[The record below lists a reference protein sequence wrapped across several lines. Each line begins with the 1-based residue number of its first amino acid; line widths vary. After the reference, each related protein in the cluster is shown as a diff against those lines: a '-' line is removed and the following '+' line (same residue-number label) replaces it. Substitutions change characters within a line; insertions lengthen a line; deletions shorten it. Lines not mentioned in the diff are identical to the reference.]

1 MEIRNAIYMIRETLS
16 VNYPRE
22 EIESF
27 IPLIFEYLQG
37 FSGLDLHL
45 KQHEEFPQA
54 KLIQLKEILRRLQNF
69 EPIQYIL
76 GETEFYGMKIKVNPS
91 VLIPRPETEELVDWI
106 LKDNPV
112 KNASLLDIGTGS
124 GCIPVAIGK
133 NRPDLKI
140 KAMDISEEAL
150 CTAREN
156 AIWNQVEV
164 QFMELDILKWQEKD
178 FDQKYDVI
186 VSNPP
191 YVTRSEESQ
200 MQRNV
205 TEHEPHLALF
215 VPDEEALIFYK
226 AIADFAQEHLVP
238 GGYLYFEINEKM
250 GESLQQLLQQSFS
263 AIIIKKDI
271 NGKDRMI
278 RATL

>member
-1 MEIRNAIYMIRETLS
+1 MKIRTAIHMIRETLS
-16 VNYPRE
+16 GNYPHE

-27 IPLIFEYLQG
+27 ISLVFSYLLG

-45 KQHEEFPQA
+45 KQHEEFPEA

-76 GETEFYGMKIKVNPS
+76 GETEFYGMKFKVNPS